1 MDATLKYVVRVSQK
15 ILSWCVKV
23 ATESLVRSPLL
34 LSKTCVCFPL
44 EYVVRPPVFS
54 GTLFVEILYTYALY
68 GKYRLSIL
76 LFLSP
81 AGVSASF
88 SHIYVLQN
96 QHPTICGLPLW

>member
-1 MDATLKYVVRVSQK
+1 MSSLESVLRAGPLDGEEYG
-15 ILSWCVKV
+15 CVLAV
-23 ATESLVRSPLL
+23 PL
-34 LSKTCVCFPL
+34 
-44 EYVVRPPVFS
+44 PVFL
-54 GTLFVEILYTYALY
+54 GTLFVEILYTYALD